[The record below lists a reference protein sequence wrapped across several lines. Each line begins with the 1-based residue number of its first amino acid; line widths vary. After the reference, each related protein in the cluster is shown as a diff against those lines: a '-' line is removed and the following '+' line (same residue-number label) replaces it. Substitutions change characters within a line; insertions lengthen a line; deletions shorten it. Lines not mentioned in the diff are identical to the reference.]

1 MDCLFCKIVNKEIP
15 SRIITE
21 TENSIAFLD
30 AFPVSRGHTL
40 VIPKNHYEKVQ
51 DMTDIDNNDL
61 FDTVHKVIS
70 KVDKLTGS
78 TLLAI
83 HNGKDSGQEIP
94 HVHVHLIPRDPADQA
109 GPVHSMFKDRPKLS
123 DDELDQ
129 IYAKIK
135 SSLIIGEIFFLSRF
149 SFVNIN
155 CMCWTCFCGIHY
167 FFL

>member
-15 SRIITE
+15 SRMITE

-61 FDTVHKVIS
+61 FDTVRKVIS

-94 HVHVHLIPRDPADQA
+94 HVHVHLIPREVDDQA

-123 DDELDQ
+123 DEELEQ
-129 IYAKIK
+129 LCAKIK
-135 SSLIIGEIFFLSRF
+135 SS
-149 SFVNIN
+149 
-155 CMCWTCFCGIHY
+155 
-167 FFL
+167 